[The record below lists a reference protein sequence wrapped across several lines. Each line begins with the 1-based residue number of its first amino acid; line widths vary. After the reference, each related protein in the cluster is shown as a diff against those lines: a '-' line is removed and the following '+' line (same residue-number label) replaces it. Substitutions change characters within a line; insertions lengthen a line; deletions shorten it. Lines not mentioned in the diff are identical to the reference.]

1 MSTRRAHWAMLAG
14 LLWLFGFDVVP
25 LAHVVFH
32 EALEEHH
39 HGHHH
44 EQAHSHEHEE
54 EAPSQSEHGEGSVAH
69 RDLAA
74 TVPLPGIPEVLGA
87 LLSWDAPT
95 LPTHDERNASG
106 GQPGRHLRG
115 VRRLSLYPRL
125 ADSLPGP
132 GDREVL
138 I

>member
-1 MSTRRAHWAMLAG
+1 MSVRRTHWAILAG

-32 EALEEHH
+32 AALEEHH

-44 EQAHSHEHEE
+44 EQAHAHEHEE

-74 TVPLPGIPEVLGA
+74 NVPLPGIPEVLGA

-95 LPTHDERNASG
+95 LPTHDERHADARPRSTRARAP
-106 GQPGRHLRG
+106 PG
-115 VRRLSLYPRL
+115 S
-125 ADSLPGP
+125 AA
-132 GDREVL
+132 
-138 I
+138 